1 MIAYQNL
8 ELRFARLSDIED
20 AIGLLSWD
28 AAVMMPSGGAP
39 GRSDQLASLKA
50 VAHEI
55 LTAPDMGDLI
65 AKAESERL
73 DPWRSANLFEM
84 KRQWR
89 HASAVPSALVEA
101 LSRAASV
108 CEMTWREAKPNN
120 DFAAVAPLL
129 DEVIKLTRETAQAK
143 GQALGLSPHDALLDQ
158 YEPGLTLK
166 TVDSLFADLEQ
177 FLPGL
182 LVQAM
187 AARGNRPELFHR
199 PVAEHR
205 QRTLGLT
212 MMRLLGFDFDHGRLD
227 VSAHPFCGGT
237 PLDVRITTRYEEN
250 DPLRSLMSVL
260 HETGHALYD
269 LGLPLS
275 WRRQPVGKA
284 RGMAAHESQSLIIEM
299 QAARS
304 REFLSF
310 LTPMMNDAL
319 GVKLDP
325 ESLYHSVTWVEPS
338 FIRVDADEVTYP
350 LHVIL
355 RHRLEK
361 SIIAGKMNAKEI
373 PSAWNF
379 ESKRL
384 LGIEPK
390 SDREGCLQD
399 IHWYDGTFGYFP
411 TYTFGA
417 MLAAQL
423 FAAAERAYPDL
434 RHALSK
440 GDLSPLIAWLR
451 VYIHQEASLLS
462 TEKLI
467 EKATG
472 QPPSAS
478 FLKAHLQR
486 RYVDQH

>member
-1 MIAYQNL
+1 VIAYQSL
-8 ELRFARLSDIED
+8 EQRFARLSDIED

-28 AAVMMPSGGAP
+28 AAVMMPAGGAP
-39 GRSDQLASLKA
+39 GRADQLASLKA

-55 LTAPDMGDLI
+55 LTAPDIGELL
-65 AKAESERL
+65 AKAESEKL
-73 DPWRSANLFEM
+73 DPWRAANLAEM
-84 KRQWR
+84 KRQWK
-89 HASAVPSALVEA
+89 HASAVPQALVEA
-101 LSRAASV
+101 LSRASSV
-108 CEMTWREAKPNN
+108 CEMAWREAKPKN

-143 GQALGLSPHDALLDQ
+143 GQALKLSPHDALLDQ

-166 TVDSLFADLEQ
+166 TVDALFADLEQ

-182 LVQAM
+182 LAQAV
-187 AARGNRPELFHR
+187 AARGSRPELFHR

-212 MMRLLGFDFDHGRLD
+212 VMRLLGFDFDHGRLD

-237 PLDVRITTRYEEN
+237 PLDVRITTRYDEE

-304 REFLSF
+304 WEFLGF
-310 LTPMMNDAL
+310 LAPMIDQAL

-325 ESLYHSVTWVEPS
+325 EALYRSVTWVEPS

-361 SIIAGKMNAKEI
+361 AILAGRMNAKDI
-373 PSAWNF
+373 PAAWNF

-384 LGIEPK
+384 LGVEPK

-434 RHALSK
+434 RRSLGK
-440 GDLSPLIAWLR
+440 GDFSPLIAWLR
-451 VYIHQEASLLS
+451 VHIHQEGSLLS
-462 TEKLI
+462 NEKLI

-472 QPPSAS
+472 QPPTAS

-486 RYVDQH
+486 RYVECS